1 MDLKKATELVKFDL
15 ESSNIINKTLANIS
29 KIDDSKIEIVDKNNK
44 RMMKKLIEDTSNYL
58 KEKGFESPE
67 IGIILGT
74 GLGQLLDH
82 VEIIKEVSYN
92 HIPNFPTATV
102 EFHKGKLIYGILEG
116 KKAIIM
122 QGRFHLYE
130 GYTLQDV
137 TYPVRIMKDLGIS
150 TLLVSNAS
158 GALNLDYNKGEL
170 MLIEDHIN
178 LQGSS
183 PLAFKGVEHLGERFV
198 DMSAPYDVTLNAHF
212 ESIALKNNIT
222 LHKGVYVSVVGPQL
236 ETRAEY
242 KMLNLMGGDAVG
254 MSTVPEIIVANHLQ
268 LRVAA
273 VSVLTDECDPE
284 NLKPVD
290 ISEIIAMAAK
300 AEPGIRNDNFFF
312 ITCKPKHCS
321 FLLEGHYF

>member
-1 MDLKKATELVKFDL
+1 MIKF
-15 ESSNIINKTLANIS
+15 
-29 KIDDSKIEIVDKNNK
+29 IEETVD
-44 RMMKKLIEDTSNYL
+44 YL
-58 KEKGFESPE
+58 QNRGFKSPE

-74 GLGQLLDH
+74 GLGQLINE

-102 EFHKGKLIYGILEG
+102 EFHKGKLIYGVLAG
-116 KKAIIM
+116 KKVVVM

-137 TYPVRIMKDLGIS
+137 TFPVRIMEKLGIK
-150 TLLVSNAS
+150 TLLVSNAA
-158 GALNLDYNKGEL
+158 GAINLNFKKGEL

-183 PLAFKGVEHLGERFV
+183 PLAFKGVSLLGERFT
-198 DMSAPYDVTLNAHF
+198 DMSAPYDAKINATF
-212 ESIALKNNIT
+212 KDIAKANNIT
-222 LHKGVYVSVVGPQL
+222 LHEGVYASVVGPQL

-242 KMLNLMGGDAVG
+242 RMLKIIGADAVG
-254 MSTVPEIIVANHLQ
+254 MSTVPEIIVANHLN

-273 VSVLTDECDPE
+273 VSVLTDECDPD

-290 ISEIIAMAAK
+290 IKDIIASAEK
-300 AEPGIRNDNFFF
+300 AEPQMVTLFKALIE
-312 ITCKPKHCS
+312 T
-321 FLLEGHYF
+321 L